1 MLRVQVSYIFFF
13 FIKEEIGK
21 KEKNREKR
29 REEKRICPDLINKL
43 IPLHLWFDRVEIW
56 RRDLKLE

>member
-1 MLRVQVSYIFFF
+1 MLRVQVSYIFF

-29 REEKRICPDLINKL
+29 RERKNAFAQISSTSRSLFICGPIKL
-43 IPLHLWFDRVEIW
+43 KFGGEV
-56 RRDLKLE
+56 